1 MSIQIWFRGD
11 NLLILIIV
19 LFADLLV
26 LWGFFFSANLISL
39 FVLCCFICWARL
51 LIYFLKNNFFLEKNK
66 IYTEISLHFMGI
78 NISLGKKKYKHHII
92 ILKC

>member
-1 MSIQIWFRGD
+1 MSIQIWFRDD

-26 LWGFFFSANLISL
+26 LWFFFFFSANLISL

-66 IYTEISLHFMGI
+66 IYTEISLHFIGI
-78 NISLGKKKYKHHII
+78 NISLGKKKK
-92 ILKC
+92 